1 MKLKKAG
8 MRLRRIRELFSLSPS
23 SLYYHPSRKEDPQ
36 LLAKLKEIALKYPSY
51 GYRRCWA
58 LLRKMGFKV
67 NIKKVYR
74 LYREAGLQRPQ
85 RRRRKKPHAASQL
98 RPVATQPFSV
108 WAMDF
113 FFTKL
118 SNGRRVKVLVIMDE
132 FLRFAFRPLVCFS
145 IDGRQVAEHLRKIGQ
160 QMGFPIWFRCDN
172 GPEFRS
178 RSFVEFAASHRVKIH
193 YIEPGKPFQNGFS
206 ESFIGRFRDE
216 CLVGYEYESL
226 AEAKEKIEEWFRF
239 YNEERPHSAL
249 GYRSPAEF
257 YKQWSLTN
265 GV

>member
-1 MKLKKAG
+1 M
-8 MRLRRIRELFSLSPS
+8 
-23 SLYYHPSRKEDPQ
+23 
-36 LLAKLKEIALKYPSY
+36 
-51 GYRRCWA
+51 
-58 LLRKMGFKV
+58 
-67 NIKKVYR
+67 
-74 LYREAGLQRPQ
+74 
-85 RRRRKKPHAASQL
+85 
-98 RPVATQPFSV
+98 
-108 WAMDF
+108 
-113 FFTKL
+113 
-118 SNGRRVKVLVIMDE
+118 
-132 FLRFAFRPLVCFS
+132 
-145 IDGRQVAEHLRKIGQ
+145 
-160 QMGFPIWFRCDN
+160 
-172 GPEFRS
+172 
-178 RSFVEFAASHRVKIH
+178 EFAASHRVKIH